1 MLIVIS
7 IDFLVKFFRS
17 GSGFCCKLVY
27 IALMGVAV
35 VLQFCGFVF
44 WAATS
49 GAGFSDD
56 CDGENYLQVEESD
69 GATI

>member
-1 MLIVIS
+1 
-7 IDFLVKFFRS
+7 
-17 GSGFCCKLVY
+17 
-27 IALMGVAV
+27 
-35 VLQFCGFVF
+35 VF